1 MDDLTEAERAALTA
15 WTSEAF
21 DEAVAA
27 SYVIPPWR
35 PTLQAS
41 QTLDG
46 YYKPVLTPAEAA
58 QAMFATRH

>member
-1 MDDLTEAERAALTA
+1 M
-15 WTSEAF
+15 
-21 DEAVAA
+21 A
-27 SYVIPPWR
+27 S
-35 PTLQAS
+35 TLQAS